1 MCLIK
6 AKLRSKAPF
15 FRAYLQARHDGRITQ
30 RLAEQPI
37 RELLPLPLEEVRR
50 RLNIPEPT
58 KYLKGLE
65 IWRKEGI
72 NPHVLL
78 GKQDAQASAS

>member
-1 MCLIK
+1 MLLMK
-6 AKLRSKAPF
+6 AKLRTKAPF
-15 FRAYLQARHDGRITQ
+15 FRAYLQARRDGQVTQ

-58 KYLKGLE
+58 KYLKVLE
-65 IWRKEGI
+65 IWRSEGI
-72 NPHVLL
+72 NPHALL
-78 GKQDAQASAS
+78 GKQDAQATSS